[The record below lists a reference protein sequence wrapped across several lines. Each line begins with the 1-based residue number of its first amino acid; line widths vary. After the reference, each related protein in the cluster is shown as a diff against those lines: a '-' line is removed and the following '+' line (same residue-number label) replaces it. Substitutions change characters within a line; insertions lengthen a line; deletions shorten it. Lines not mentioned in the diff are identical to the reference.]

1 MLKREMT
8 MLKHFATC
16 ISAALLAGALA
27 FAQETPA
34 ASKPTEH
41 VIGTISAVD
50 PATRSITIKEDKTAA
65 EDRILVGNT
74 RTLLKVEPGAKDLK
88 NATRITADD
97 LAVGDRV
104 DVRGFK
110 AEGNTPAIAARSVVL
125 MSARDLQ
132 QAHQA
137 QAAEWQHSTP
147 GIVTSVDSAAG
158 KITISTRTPE
168 GPKPVTV
175 DTSNTTQFAR
185 YSPDAPQTPVPS
197 QLAQIQ
203 AGDQVRV
210 IGNKNDDGSTITA
223 DRIYSGAFRTINGA
237 ILSIAP
243 DGKSVTV
250 RDLATKKPV
259 AVTLNDQSVVRKLP
273 PMMAMMLAR
282 RFNPNFHPAQN
293 TEGGSRPANGG
304 NASGAP
310 PYGAKAGETGR
321 AQATGSAEPQG
332 AAGESNPAGGGM
344 RRSNGDIS
352 QMIERLP
359 KIELSELKPGDAVVI
374 SGVAT
379 GADNSQLL
387 ATNIIAGVEPILQ
400 SAPNRAAGQAL
411 GGDWGLGEMQIPQ

>member
-1 MLKREMT
+1 MLKHEMT

-16 ISAALLAGALA
+16 AVAALLAGAVALA
-27 FAQETPA
+27 QQTPA

-50 PATRSITIKEDKTAA
+50 PGTQSITIKEDKTAT

-88 NATRITADD
+88 NAARITAND

-132 QAHQA
+132 KAHQA
-137 QAAEWQHSTP
+137 QAEEWQHSTP
-147 GIVTSVDSAAG
+147 GVVTAVDSAAG
-158 KITISTRTPE
+158 KMTIATRTPE
-168 GPKPVTV
+168 GPKSVTV
-175 DTSNTTQFAR
+175 DTSNATQFTR
-185 YSPDAPQTPVPS
+185 YSPDTPQTPVPS
-197 QLAQIQ
+197 QLAQIE
-203 AGDQVRV
+203 AGDQVRI

-223 DRIYSGAFRTINGA
+223 DRIYSGAFRTMNGT

-250 RDLATKKPV
+250 KDLATKKPV
-259 AVTLNDQSVVRKLP
+259 AVALNDQSVVRKLP
-273 PMMAMMLAR
+273 PAMAMMLAR
-282 RFNPNFHPAQN
+282 RFNPNFHPAQ
-293 TEGGSRPANGG
+293 TAGGGSRPPNGG
-304 NASGAP
+304 NTSGAP
-310 PYGAKAGETGR
+310 PYGAKAGEAGR
-321 AQATGSAEPQG
+321 EQSSSAEPQG
-332 AAGESNPAGGGM
+332 TAGEGNPATGGM
-344 RRSNGDIS
+344 RRGNGDIS

-359 KIELSELKPGDAVVI
+359 KIEVSELKPGDAVVI

-379 GADNSQLL
+379 GTDNSQLL